1 MGQRAVFLT
10 RENNHVT
17 ATTVQWSMHIHQNMN
32 YTLMQARKEEKLD
45 EILRRIVDILKGAQ
59 HISCIEL
66 TSPTCK
72 YIDQEDAE
80 ENKILTWKDD
90 DDEYITYVAGIQN
103 YGRSVETYED
113 VTNCQ
118 AQRIMQTHP
127 HNQDGVSMLIDLD
140 DHTLTFHSARD
151 IAGFARPQTH
161 TITEY
166 ATHEHYADNN
176 N

>member
-17 ATTVQWSMHIHQNMN
+17 ATTVQWSRYIYQIMN
-32 YTLMQARKEEKLD
+32 YTLMQSHAEGRLD
-45 EILRRIVDILKGAQ
+45 EILRRIVDILKSSQ

-72 YIDQEDAE
+72 YIDQNEME
-80 ENKILTWKDD
+80 ENLILIWKDED
-90 DDEYITYVAGIQN
+90 DDEHITYVAGVQN
-103 YGRSVETYED
+103 YGNSVETYED

-118 AQRIMQTHP
+118 ARRIMQTHP

-140 DHTLTFHSARD
+140 DHTLTFHSNFN

-161 TITEY
+161 TIDEY
-166 ATHEHYADNN
+166 ATREHHAQDN
-176 N
+176 

>member
-17 ATTVQWSMHIHQNMN
+17 VTTVQWSSYIHQIMN

-45 EILRRIVDILKGAQ
+45 EILCRIVGILKGSQ

-66 TSPTCK
+66 VATD
-72 YIDQEDAE
+72 YEFLDEEDAA
-80 ENKILTWKDD
+80 ENKILTWI
-90 DDEYITYVAGIQN
+90 DEDGNAWITYVAGIQN
-103 YGRSVETYED
+103 YGSLEKYED
-113 VTNCQ
+113 KTHS
-118 AQRIMQTHP
+118 AALSIMETHP

-140 DHTLTFHSARD
+140 DRTLTFHSDRN
-151 IAGFARPQTH
+151 IAGFARAQTH
-161 TITEY
+161 TIDDYT
-166 ATHEHYADNN
+166 AHEHYTDNN

>member
-17 ATTVQWSMHIHQNMN
+17 VTTVQWSMHIHQIMN

-45 EILRRIVDILKGAQ
+45 EILRRIVGILKGSQ

-66 TSPTCK
+66 VATD
-72 YIDQEDAE
+72 YEFLDEEEAA
-80 ENKILTWKDD
+80 ENKILTWI
-90 DDEYITYVAGIQN
+90 DEDGKAWITYVAGIQN
-103 YGRSVETYED
+103 YDASLEKYED
-113 VTNCQ
+113 KTHS
-118 AQRIMQTHP
+118 AALSIMETHP

-140 DHTLTFHSARD
+140 DRTLTFHSSEN

-161 TITEY
+161 TIDDY
-166 ATHEHYADNN
+166 ATQEHYAQDN
-176 N
+176 

>member
-17 ATTVQWSMHIHQNMN
+17 ATTVQWSMHIHQIMN

-45 EILRRIVDILKGAQ
+45 EILRRIVDILKGSQ

-66 TSPTCK
+66 VATDYK
-72 YIDQEDAE
+72 FLDEEEAA
-80 ENKILTWKDD
+80 ENKILTWI
-90 DDEYITYVAGIQN
+90 DEDGNAWIAYVAGIQN

-118 AQRIMQTHP
+118 ARRIMQTHP
-127 HNQDGVSMLIDLD
+127 HNQDGVSVLIDLD
-140 DHTLTFHSARD
+140 ERTLTFHSNFN

-161 TITEY
+161 TIDEY
-166 ATHEHYADNN
+166 ATHEHYAQDN
-176 N
+176 